1 MWKLKSTK
9 AFLSS
14 LLLLLFC
21 VFPVFSVEDTS
32 DLQEFQKIAQELS
45 NSSQV
50 SQNDLK
56 AFNQNLTQEYNN
68 VTSSKDNSTNLDL
81 SSMNPFELLD
91 LLELNLNKADLRLKE
106 ATQYSM
112 SLEQDLLNTRI
123 ELDNSKKTLL
133 SLKQALISNKEDT
146 SNVISELGILYEKTK
161 DLNEKVDQLTKV
173 KNRIRTTSYIELGV
187 GVPCLVLGVLP
198 IWTDQ
203 QKNIQNLL
211 LGIGAT
217 ATASGLVTFS
227 FTLNF

>member
-9 AFLSS
+9 AFLSN

>member
-1 MWKLKSTK
+1 M
-9 AFLSS
+9 
-14 LLLLLFC
+14 
-21 VFPVFSVEDTS
+21 FPVFSVEDTS

-45 NSSQV
+45 SSSQV
-50 SQNDLK
+50 SQSNLK
-56 AFNQNLTQEYNN
+56 VSSQNLTQEYNN
-68 VTSSKDNSTNLDL
+68 VTNSKDSSTNLDL

-106 ATQYSM
+106 ATRYSM

-173 KNRIRTTSYIELGV
+173 KKRIRTTSYIELGI

-203 QKNIQNLL
+203 QKNIQNLF